1 LQCYGLQRPDAFE
14 GYARVAFMVGGQE
27 DVEEG
32 MAVGDMEVEVEVEMV
47 EAEEEAV
54 VEGREK

>member
-1 LQCYGLQRPDAFE
+1 
-14 GYARVAFMVGGQE
+14 VAFMVGGQE

-32 MAVGDMEVEVEVEMV
+32 MAVGDVEVEVEVEMV

>member
-1 LQCYGLQRPDAFE
+1 
-14 GYARVAFMVGGQE
+14 MVGGQE

-32 MAVGDMEVEVEVEMV
+32 MAVGDMGVVMEVEVEMV

>member
-1 LQCYGLQRPDAFE
+1 LQCYGLQRPGAFE

-27 DVEEG
+27 DLEEG
-32 MAVGDMEVEVEVEMV
+32 MAVGDMEVEVEMV

>member
-1 LQCYGLQRPDAFE
+1 
-14 GYARVAFMVGGQE
+14 VVFMVGGQE
-27 DVEEG
+27 DLEEG
-32 MAVGDMEVEVEVEMV
+32 MAVGDMEVEVEMV